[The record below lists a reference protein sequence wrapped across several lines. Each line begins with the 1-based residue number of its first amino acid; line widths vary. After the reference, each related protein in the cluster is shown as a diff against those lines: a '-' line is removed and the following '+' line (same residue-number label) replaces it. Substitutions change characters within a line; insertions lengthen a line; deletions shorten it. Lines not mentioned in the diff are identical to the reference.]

1 MGTFHWQEL
10 SETGPAWEALLTE
23 LLAEA
28 PGRKV
33 MDAGCGTGFLALLLA
48 RCGWQVTAVDSSAE
62 MIQQGR
68 LAASEMGLAE
78 RIVFQVSDAQAGA
91 QTDCTFDAIV
101 SRHASWLFPE
111 PAAAYREWT
120 RLLRPGGIL
129 LNMDANWL
137 LPLWKTD
144 ISAQFWK
151 DEAELICRYGE
162 FQDCYHDKD
171 LMQAFQQLPLAFQS
185 RPAWDEHIC
194 RELGLLRVEGRLL
207 KPEIYWNP
215 FLAIRYRT
223 VPTFVICAQK
233 SIK

>member
-1 MGTFHWQEL
+1 MHPHRE
-10 SETGPAWEALLTE
+10 
-23 LLAEA
+23 LAETLVKT
-28 PGRKV
+28 GR
-33 MDAGCGTGFLALLLA
+33 DNGHFSLAGTIRDRSCVGGSANRAAGGGTRAQGNGCRLWN
-48 RCGWQVTAVDSSAE
+48 RVSSIAVGSV
-62 MIQQGR
+62 R
-68 LAASEMGLAE
+68 LAE

-144 ISAQFWK
+144 ISAQFWE

>member
-1 MGTFHWQEL
+1 MLPHRE
-10 SETGPAWEALLTE
+10 
-23 LLAEA
+23 LAEA
-28 PGRKV
+28 LVKTGRDNGHFSLAGTIRDRSCV
-33 MDAGCGTGFLALLLA
+33 GGSASRDAGGGTRGQGNGCRLWN
-48 RCGWQVTAVDSSAE
+48 RISSIAVGSV
-62 MIQQGR
+62 R
-68 LAASEMGLAE
+68 LAE

-111 PAAAYREWT
+111 PAAAYREWI

-137 LPLWKTD
+137 L
-144 ISAQFWK
+144 
-151 DEAELICRYGE
+151 
-162 FQDCYHDKD
+162 
-171 LMQAFQQLPLAFQS
+171 QLPLAVQS

-194 RELGLLRVEGRLL
+194 RKLGLLRVEGRLL